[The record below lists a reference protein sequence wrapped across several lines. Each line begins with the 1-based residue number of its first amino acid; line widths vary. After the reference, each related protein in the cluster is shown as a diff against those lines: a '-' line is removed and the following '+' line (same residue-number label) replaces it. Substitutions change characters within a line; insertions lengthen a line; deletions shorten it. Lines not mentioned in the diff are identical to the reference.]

1 MSLSDLPEQIVA
13 IEVPLEPQV
22 LCNKCKLLRRIRKNL
37 LTGEEL
43 RGKLFGRI
51 RGENSK

>member
-22 LCNKCKLLRRIRKNL
+22 LCNKYKLFGRIRKNL